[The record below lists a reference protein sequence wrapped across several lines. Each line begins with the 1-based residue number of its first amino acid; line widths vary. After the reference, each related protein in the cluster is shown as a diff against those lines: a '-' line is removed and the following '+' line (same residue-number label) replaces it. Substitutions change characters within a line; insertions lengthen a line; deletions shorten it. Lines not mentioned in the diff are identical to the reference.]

1 MNWQQV
7 REQYP
12 HKWVLAETIEGH
24 TENDR
29 WCVDQLT
36 VVDVFAEVSDAL
48 NLRKKLHK
56 KAPARDYFVFHTDQK
71 ELTMKERYWLGVRTA
86 A

>member
-12 HKWVLAETIEGH
+12 HKWVLVETIEGH
-24 TENDR
+24 TEDDR
-29 WCVDQLT
+29 WCVDRLT

-48 NLRKKLHK
+48 SLRKALHE
-56 KAPARDYFVFHTDQK
+56 KAPARDYFVFHTDK
-71 ELTMKERYWLGVRTA
+71 RELAMKERYWLGVRTA